1 MKVDKKQGK
10 STVTLTITLD
20 EREWKEALAKAG
32 EKISESIEVKGFRKG
47 KAPLDVVASQ
57 VGETRVLSEAVELS
71 INQYYYQAI
80 MQEEVAPVGP
90 PKVTVDEV
98 GMGKP
103 LKFTAEVAVMPEI
116 ELGDYKQIK
125 VKSEA
130 VEVKNEQIDN
140 VLKGLQR
147 REVTFKEIEREAKQ
161 GDWVEIDFEGKLDG
175 VPFEGGKS
183 SHHPMIIGDGV
194 LLPDFEEA
202 LVGMKVGE
210 EKVFPVNFPKDYHQ
224 ANLAGK
230 RTEFNA
236 RLHKVKEVQY
246 PELNDEFAAK
256 VSDKKTLKELKED
269 IAKVLREN
277 AEQKELDRQRSE
289 AIEQLVKLTKA
300 EVPDQLV
307 EQELNAMMEDFEHQL
322 SHQGISVKDYLERAK
337 TSEEKLREE
346 WCEQA
351 RKRVIAGLALNEFKK
366 REGIVVSDA
375 EVEAEIAR
383 LKTVYPNEADKIAEK
398 YKSDSEW
405 RRLAHL
411 LSGQK
416 AVEALRKLAIG
427 ERG

>member
-1 MKVDKKQGK
+1 MQVEKKK
-10 STVTLTITLD
+10 EKAIVTLTIALD
-20 EREWKEALAKAG
+20 EKEWQEALAKAG

-116 ELGDYKQIK
+116 SLSDYKQIK
-125 VKSEA
+125 VKPEA
-130 VEVKNEQIDN
+130 VEVKDEQIDN

-202 LVGMKVGE
+202 LVGMRAGE

-236 RLHKVKEVQY
+236 KLHKVKEVQY

-269 IAKVLREN
+269 IVKVLQEN
-277 AEQKELDRQRSE
+277 AEQKEMDRERSE
-289 AIEQLVKLTKA
+289 AIEQLIKLTKVEIPEA
-300 EVPDQLV
+300 LI

-322 SHQGISVKDYLERAK
+322 SHQGISVKDYLERTK
-337 TSEEKLREE
+337 TNEEKLREE
-346 WCEQA
+346 WKEQA
-351 RKRVIAGLALNEFKK
+351 KKRVIAGLALNEFKK
-366 REGIVVSDA
+366 REGITASDK
-375 EVEAEIAR
+375 EVATEIAR
-383 LKTVYPNEADKIAEK
+383 LQTVYPNEKDKIAEK
-398 YKSDSEW
+398 YQSESE
-405 RRLAHL
+405 RKRLAHL
-411 LSGQK
+411 LGGQK

-427 ERG
+427 E